1 MWLQCILHVCTNY
14 VHVHV
19 CLLYI
24 HTCMGTGFDIQSY
37 SVHNICDIHTCDVIH
52 ACTYDLFGI
61 CW

>member
-1 MWLQCILHVCTNY
+1 MYVLIMYMYMYVC
-14 VHVHV
+14 
-19 CLLYI
+19 YI
-24 HTCMGTGFDIQSY
+24 YIVHTCMGTGFDIQSY